1 MLITSLENERIKD
14 LIKLKQRKYRKK
26 EQKYI
31 VEGEHLVLEACKSGD
46 LELLILE
53 QDTLFPIEE
62 QALYVTNDIINKISS
77 LETPSKILG
86 LCKIKEEKEI
96 GNRILLLDEIQDP
109 GNLGTIIRS
118 AKAFNIDTVVLGK
131 GCVDLYNPKT
141 LRACQGMNFHLNIIE
156 RDLLEFIPS
165 LKEKGIPIYTTN
177 VTHGMDIKTLKEK
190 DKELFA
196 LVLGNEGNGVNKEIE
211 DLADKYIYITM
222 NKDVESLNVAVA
234 GSILLYELNNNK

>member
-1 MLITSLENERIKD
+1 MLITSLENDKIKE

-26 EQKYI
+26 TNKYL

-53 QDTLFPIEE
+53 QDTIFPIEQ
-62 QALYVTNDIINKISS
+62 QALYVTPEIISKISS
-77 LETPSKILG
+77 LETPTNVLG
-86 LCKIKEEKEI
+86 LCKVKEEKDI
-96 GNRILLLDEIQDP
+96 GNRILLLDGIQDP
-109 GNLGTIIRS
+109 GNLGTIVRS
-118 AKAFNIDTVVLGK
+118 AKAFNIDTIVLGK
-131 GCVDLYNPKT
+131 GCVDLYNSKT

-156 RDLLEFIPS
+156 RDLLEFIKE
-165 LKEKGIPIYTTN
+165 LKENGIPVYATN

-196 LVLGNEGNGVNKEIE
+196 LILGNEGNGVSEE
-211 DLADKYIYITM
+211 VLDMADKYIYIKM

-234 GSILLYELNNNK
+234 GSILLYELDNK